1 MNLLSRETSPYLLQ
15 HSDNP
20 VDWFPWSEE
29 AIEKAKQESKP
40 ILLSIGY
47 SSCHW
52 CHVMAHESFEDEET
66 SALMNKYFIN
76 IKLDR
81 EERPDLDKIY
91 QVSYQL
97 LTNQAGGWPLTVF
110 INPETLEPFFVGTY
124 FPKVSRYG
132 LPSFKE
138 VLGGVYRYFNENE
151 SKIQA
156 DGLAIKQSLLKMDAF
171 LGHEPKELDHS
182 LVMNLF
188 KNIQEYFD
196 HENGGFGSAPKFPP
210 CHKIDFLIRLL
221 SDHSVEKKD
230 KDLAFLMA
238 DSTLKIIAERG
249 LYDHLEG
256 GFFRYSVDQK
266 WEIPHFEKM
275 LYDNAQLIRLYALMY
290 MVSNNP
296 QYKDI
301 VLSVSDWMRD
311 KMLSDQN
318 LFYSAIDADTDQ
330 QEGGTYVWS
339 EEEIQK
345 LLEPSEYLILKQHFG
360 LDQEKNF
367 EDSFHLQIKRQ
378 LPDVAKML
386 NLSLEKAVHLK
397 ETALKK
403 LLQAREM
410 RAQPEI
416 DRKLLTGINAL
427 TISGLSLCAIAFN
440 NEELKS
446 SSLKCMNSLLSLNFR
461 DGVLYTQ
468 PDHASNEVE
477 GFLDDYALTI
487 NAIMHTLELSWNT
500 EYLMIAIRLASRM
513 IDQFY
518 DSQDGG
524 FYFSSVAHY
533 GLFHRG
539 KSFFDDA
546 TPSGNSIAAK
556 DLLRLG
562 FLTGRLDFIDIA
574 ERILKTANASMKSR
588 LDATTS
594 LNSLVMEY
602 LQPIDV
608 IILRGSRKD
617 LELWQTQTRKLVK
630 RRTICYA
637 IPGDE
642 LDLPE
647 GLSTKA
653 FEGTNVAY
661 ICNGFSCSKPINN
674 FKNYQEY
681 LTDLSPSAQ

>member
-20 VDWFPWSEE
+20 VDWFPWSED

-52 CHVMAHESFEDEET
+52 CHVMAHESFEDLET
-66 SALMNKYFIN
+66 SVLMNKYFIN

-138 VLGGVYRYFNENE
+138 VLGGVYHYFNENK

-156 DGLAIKQSLLKMDAF
+156 DGLAIKQSLLKMDQF
-171 LGHEPKELDHS
+171 LGDESKELEHG

-188 KNIQEYFD
+188 KNTQEYFD
-196 HENGGFGSAPKFPP
+196 HKNGGFGSAPKFPP

-221 SDHSVEKKD
+221 SDYDVGQKD
-230 KDLAFLMA
+230 KNLAFLMA
-238 DSTLKIIAERG
+238 DLTLKMIADRG

-256 GFFRYSVDQK
+256 GFFRYSVDEK

-275 LYDNAQLIRLYALMY
+275 LYDNVQLIRLYSLMY
-290 MVSNNP
+290 MISNNP
-296 QYKDI
+296 QYKEV
-301 VLSVSDWMRD
+301 VLSVSDWMTN

-339 EEEIQK
+339 EEEIQE
-345 LLEPSEYLILKQHFG
+345 LLDPSEYLILRQHFG
-360 LDQEKNF
+360 LDQANNF

-378 LPDVAKML
+378 LPDVAKMQ
-386 NLSLEKAVHLK
+386 NLSLEKVVHLK

-427 TISGLSLCAIAFN
+427 TISGLSQCAITFD

-446 SSLKCMNSLLSLNFR
+446 SSLKCMNSLLLLNYR
-461 DGVLYTQ
+461 DGILYTQ
-468 PDHASNEVE
+468 PDHASNAVE
-477 GFLDDYALTI
+477 GFLDDYAFTI
-487 NAIMHTLELSWNT
+487 NAIMHTLELTWNT
-500 EYLMIAIRLASRM
+500 EYLMTAIQLASRM

-518 DSQDGG
+518 DNQDGG
-524 FYFSSVAHY
+524 FYFSSETHY

-539 KSFFDDA
+539 KNFFDDA
-546 TPSGNSIAAK
+546 TPSGNSVAAK
-556 DLLRLG
+556 ALLRLG

-574 ERILKTANASMKSR
+574 EQMLKTLNTSMNSR

-594 LNSLVMEY
+594 LNTLVMEY
-602 LQPIDV
+602 LQPIQV
-608 IILRGSRKD
+608 IILRGSKND
-617 LELWQTQTRKLVK
+617 LELWQTQTRKLLK
-630 RRTICYA
+630 RRAICYA
-637 IPGDE
+637 IPE
-642 LDLPE
+642 NESDLPE
-647 GLSTKA
+647 GLSSKI
-653 FEGTNVAY
+653 FQGVIVAY
-661 ICNGFSCSKPINN
+661 ICNGFSCSKPIND
-674 FKNYQEY
+674 FKKYQEY
-681 LTDLSPSAQ
+681 LTDFSPRAQ

>member
-52 CHVMAHESFEDEET
+52 CHVMAHESFEDKET
-66 SALMNKYFIN
+66 SVLMNKYFIN

-110 INPETLEPFFVGTY
+110 FNPETLEPFFIGTY

-138 VLGGVYRYFNENE
+138 VLGGVCHYFNENE

-156 DGLAIKQSLLKMDAF
+156 DGLAIKQSLLKMDEF
-171 LGHEPKELDHS
+171 LGHESKDLDHS
-182 LVMNLF
+182 LVVNLF
-188 KNIQEYFD
+188 KNTQEYFD

-221 SDHSVEKKD
+221 SDEGVEKKD

-238 DSTLKIIAERG
+238 DSTLKIMAERG

-290 MVSNNP
+290 KISNNP

-301 VLSVSDWMRD
+301 AFSVSDWMRD
-311 KMLSDQN
+311 KMFSDQN

-339 EEEIQK
+339 EEEIQV
-345 LLEPSEYLILKQHFG
+345 LLEPSEFRILKQHFG
-360 LDQEKNF
+360 LDQTKNF
-367 EDSFHLQIKRQ
+367 EDLFHLQIKRP
-378 LPDVAKML
+378 LLDVAKMQ

-427 TISGLSLCAIAFN
+427 TISGLSLCAITFDN
-440 NEELKS
+440 HEFKS
-446 SSLKCMNSLLSLNFR
+446 SSLKCMNSLLKLNYR

-468 PDHASNEVE
+468 PDNASNEVE
-477 GFLDDYALTI
+477 GFLDDYAHTV
-487 NAIMHTLELSWNT
+487 NAIMHTLELNWNT
-500 EYLMIAIRLASRM
+500 DYLMIAIQLASRM
-513 IDQFY
+513 IDQFH
-518 DSQDGG
+518 DSEDGG
-524 FYFSSVAHY
+524 FYFSSAAHY

-539 KSFFDDA
+539 KNFFDDA
-546 TPSGNSIAAK
+546 TPSGNSVAAK
-556 DLLRLG
+556 ALLRLG

-594 LNSLVMEY
+594 LNTLVMEY

-630 RRTICYA
+630 RRSICYA
-637 IPGDE
+637 IPENE
-642 LDLPE
+642 LDLQE
-647 GLSTKA
+647 GLSSKA
-653 FEGTNVAY
+653 FEWTIVAY